1 MRGAFSR
8 LNPMVRGFLI
18 IAVIALIVVVL
29 QLAAT
34 LTALFLLARIAFF
47 LAIAYVLFLLWRNR
61 RDEIAMWSRRSQVVF
76 YGGAALA
83 LADIGVAFTS
93 WFPKGGLESLV
104 FLIALAAGAFAMWR
118 VWRDEH
124 TYGY

>member
-1 MRGAFSR
+1 VNV
-8 LNPMVRGFLI
+8 NPSLRGFAILVVAAAI
-18 IAVIALIVVVL
+18 ITAFQLEVGLEVVIVFL
-29 QLAAT
+29 QI
-34 LTALFLLARIAFF
+34 LFLLA
-47 LAIAYVLFLLWRNR
+47 LAYVLFLLWRNR
-61 RDEIAMWSRRSQVVF
+61 RQQIAMWSRRSQVVF

-104 FLIALAAGAFAMWR
+104 FLLALAAGGFAMWR

>member
-1 MRGAFSR
+1 VNLSPSLRAFGI
-8 LNPMVRGFLI
+8 LVLIAAIITAFQLQVGLQVILVFLQI
-18 IAVIALIVVVL
+18 
-29 QLAAT
+29 
-34 LTALFLLARIAFF
+34 LFL

-61 RDEIAMWSRRSQVVF
+61 RHEIAMWSRRSQVVF

-93 WFPKGGLESLV
+93 WFPEGGLESLV
-104 FLIALAAGAFAMWR
+104 FLFALAAGVFAMWR

>member
-1 MRGAFSR
+1 MNV
-8 LNPMVRGFLI
+8 NPSLRGFAILV
-18 IAVIALIVVVL
+18 VIAAIITAFQLELGLEVVL
-29 QLAAT
+29 VFLQI
-34 LTALFLLARIAFF
+34 LFL
-47 LAIAYVLFLLWRNR
+47 LAIAYVLFMLWRNR

-83 LADIGVAFTS
+83 LADIGLAFTS
-93 WFPKGGLESLV
+93 WFPQGGIESLV
-104 FLIALAAGAFAMWR
+104 FLFALAVGGFAMWR

>member
-1 MRGAFSR
+1 VNV
-8 LNPMVRGFLI
+8 NPSLRGFAVLVIVAAI
-18 IAVIALIVVVL
+18 ITAFQL
-29 QLAAT
+29 QLG
-34 LTALFLLARIAFF
+34 LQVILVFLQILFL
-47 LAIAYVLFLLWRNR
+47 LAIAYVLFMLWRNR
-61 RDEIAMWSRRSQVVF
+61 RHEIAMWSRRSQVVF

-83 LADIGVAFTS
+83 LADIGLAFTS

-104 FLIALAAGAFAMWR
+104 FLLALAAGAFAMWR